1 MLIISATNID
11 DTFPLSQFSIADFS
25 APYILDRDSNHG
37 GILLYIIEEIHSN
50 LIVIENKPIES
61 FFVELTHSGWGLKR
75 HPSTCFFHVISTN
88 VGINLPIF
96 CLLVSTLFPHS

>member
-61 FFVELTHSGWGLKR
+61 FFVELTPLRMGVKKAPLYE
-75 HPSTCFFHVISTN
+75 FFPCN
-88 VGINLPIF
+88 F
-96 CLLVSTLFPHS
+96 YKCWY